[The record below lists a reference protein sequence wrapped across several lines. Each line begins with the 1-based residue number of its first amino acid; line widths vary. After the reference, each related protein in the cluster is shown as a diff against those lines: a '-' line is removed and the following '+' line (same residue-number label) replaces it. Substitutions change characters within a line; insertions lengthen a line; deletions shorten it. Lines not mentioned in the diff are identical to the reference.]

1 MTDRQITKQEA
12 KLWLG

>member
-1 MTDRQITKQEA
+1 MTTDNKQEA

>member
-1 MTDRQITKQEA
+1 MAEAQRRQEA